1 MQVTKTL
8 LAIVF
13 VAMFSVQ
20 AVAETASS
28 KGIANISLEGPLTPE
43 LKQQALREASI
54 NALDRYF
61 AKTNQAKAKNYE
73 LARDGIVRS
82 IDNYVLSATVLS
94 EDIDGKPLPED
105 GVVQGGLYS
114 IVIRADINTN
124 RLNNEL
130 KSQSVIANTASAD
143 KSLLTFV
150 FVAREQNSI
159 QAFDDKIY
167 KRTDVKGDGNVN
179 VSTFRDSKESED
191 IRANSIALQEGTD
204 YSLNM
209 NENTSVVTTTG
220 GSTTSKSDVITW
232 KVTRAAEVNSVMTGI
247 FSNAG
252 YEVIEAGYLEEESG
266 GLVNLEKIR
275 GDYQTGDDV
284 SSETM
289 RNTAKGVRLLEIPFL
304 ALGTLDI
311 GMKSTDPVTGLVRVY
326 VTVTGKVLNVSG
338 RFPRTVSS
346 VGPVQVAGLGPTE
359 TVARTNALKQA
370 AETAALQLT
379 DELNAKG
386 VQ

>member
-1 MQVTKTL
+1 MQVTKIL
-8 LAIVF
+8 LAIAF

-28 KGIANISLEGPLTPE
+28 KGIASISLEGPLTPE

-73 LARDGIVRS
+73 LARDDIVRS
-82 IDNYVLSATVLS
+82 IDVYVLSATVLS
-94 EDIDGKPLPED
+94 EDVDGKPLPED

-114 IVIRADINTN
+114 IAIRADINTN

-159 QAFDDKIY
+159 QAFDDKVY
-167 KRTDVKGDGNVN
+167 KRTDVKVDGNAN
-179 VSTFRDSKESED
+179 ASTFRDSKESED

-209 NENTSVVTTTG
+209 TANTSAATTTG

-266 GLVNLEKIR
+266 GLVNLEIIR

-289 RNTAKGVRLLEIPFL
+289 RNTARGVRSVEIPFL